1 VTLVAKIFS
10 FSVSD
15 DKIELIRILE
25 EWSKQKQL
33 SNRVVRLLESFIIT
47 GNLNFDNN
55 GVSGDFLKLVEIE
68 RQLIEL
74 KNHISIIPKL
84 EDEIRNL
91 KAKLQEKQEQQ
102 QNQDGHIKLLR
113 ELFNDL
119 LEHGTMLNNLL
130 ISERYEELGDKV
142 ESRLT
147 VFAAENQLS
156 LPQAKELFY
165 LAFPELRGK
174 IKL

>member
-1 VTLVAKIFS
+1 MRFNFS
-10 FSVSD
+10 FSVTDESLAEAI
-15 DKIELIRILE
+15 KAFRARGGNLSALINNLLQNYFFGGNSGDIITKEMLLLLEIKKKLE
-25 EWSKQKQL
+25 EFEKWKNEITPKIKEL
-33 SNRVVRLLESFIIT
+33 EERVW
-47 GNLNFDNN
+47 
-55 GVSGDFLKLVEIE
+55 
-68 RQLIEL
+68 
-74 KNHISIIPKL
+74 
-84 EDEIRNL
+84 
-91 KAKLQEKQEQQ
+91 EKQEQQ
-102 QNQDGHIKLLR
+102 QNQDEHIKLLR

-130 ISERYEELGDKV
+130 ISKRYEELGDKV

>member
-1 VTLVAKIFS
+1 M
-10 FSVSD
+10 
-15 DKIELIRILE
+15 
-25 EWSKQKQL
+25 
-33 SNRVVRLLESFIIT
+33 
-47 GNLNFDNN
+47 
-55 GVSGDFLKLVEIE
+55 
-68 RQLIEL
+68 
-74 KNHISIIPKL
+74 H
-84 EDEIRNL
+84 EIRNL
-91 KAKLQEKQEQQ
+91 KAKLQEEQEQQ

-165 LAFPELRGK
+165 LAFQS
-174 IKL
+174 